1 MSHGY
6 TSLAIRSLVKT
17 FLRSVDSRYMM
28 WHEHEAFEIRI
39 GEQNGR
45 ERGLREVSFWEQ
57 NPRRLFANLLHA
69 RLTCGQE
76 TAGFAAPVV
85 ALLCSPRLHNCRG
98 KVGERLYVI

>member
-1 MSHGY
+1 
-6 TSLAIRSLVKT
+6 
-17 FLRSVDSRYMM
+17 MM
-28 WHEHEAFEIRI
+28 CHEHEVLEIRI

-45 ERGLREVSFWEQ
+45 ERGLKEDSFWEQ

-98 KVGERLYVI
+98 KVGERILEGYRLFESMFHCNLQVHN